1 MTRTP
6 SMKVEKWITGEELK
20 KHIKTK
26 EKDVKVLNR
35 LHFMNY
41 LYNGCSV
48 PEASEKLGITKVT
61 GYNWLKRWNEDG
73 YEGLIPR
80 FAGGRPSKLTDQEKN
95 QLKEILKKRDD
106 WTTKEIRNL
115 ICQRFEVEYS
125 LKQVRIILRNLGLKF
140 GKPYPKD
147 YRRPPDAEEQLK
159 KT

>member
-1 MTRTP
+1 
-6 SMKVEKWITGEELK
+6 MKVEKWISGEELK
-20 KHIKTK
+20 KRIRSK
-26 EKDVKVLNR
+26 ERDVKVLNR

-61 GYNWLKRWNEDG
+61 GYNWLERWNKDG

-80 FAGGRPSKLTDQEKN
+80 FAGGRPSKLTDVEKS
-95 QLKEILKKRDD
+95 QLKYILAKRDD
-106 WTTKEIRNL
+106 WTTKEIKNL
-115 ICQRFEVEYS
+115 IKKEFRVEYS
-125 LKQVRIILRNLGLKF
+125 LKQVGIILRNLGLKF

-147 YRRPPDAEEQLK
+147 YRRPVDAEEQLK